1 MLHHDI
7 GHCIQFCAI
16 TIIAAKFNCSV
27 PGTLITNNST
37 KAQLVTVT
45 NGKDLA
51 TPSLASTM
59 LIIHDQITS
68 VTNLS
73 TVTMPPSTEFI
84 DRLSISGIVL
94 VIVGGITILIA
105 TMMVC
110 AMVLFRKFNG
120 RKSSNKAA
128 QQQTEGITVSCMQI
142 ANIKNPCQSTY

>member
-51 TPSLASTM
+51 TPSLASTT
-59 LIIHDQITS
+59 LIIHDQTTFITNS
-68 VTNLS
+68 S
-73 TVTMPPSTEFI
+73 TMLPPTKFTMI
-84 DRLSISGIVL
+84 DRLSITGIIL
-94 VIVGGITILIA
+94 VIVGGVTILIGTVMA
-105 TMMVC
+105 YAV
-110 AMVLFRKFNG
+110 VLFKNCQ
-120 RKSSNKAA
+120 KSSNVPA
-128 QQQTEGITVSCMQI
+128 QPQNQGITVLS
-142 ANIKNPCQSTY
+142 